1 MHRLAPFPR
10 REKGVSEAP
19 IKTQHSEISLLASD
33 SALHPIQA
41 LANFKSG
48 LSAEHRGTY
57 AICAFFSFCL
67 TPDNI
72 YEDGSEESYDVPFCL
87 SNYILAANQISLRL
101 A

>member
-1 MHRLAPFPR
+1 MHSLAHFPQ

-19 IKTQHSEISLLASD
+19 IKTPRSETSLLASD
-33 SALHPIQA
+33 SALRPIQA
-41 LANFKSG
+41 LANIKSG
-48 LSAEHRGTY
+48 LSAEHRGTD
-57 AICAFFSFCL
+57 AICVFFFF

-72 YEDGSEESYDVPFCL
+72 HEDGSEDSYDVPFCL